1 MSLDRAHILRALPC
15 YLCGDLPSE
24 AAADV
29 RAALEEDPELATLAA
44 QLSASGTLCQDR
56 LRRTAPG
63 SLFVVRRAA
72 AVERPASAIW
82 AGLVA
87 VVFAVSFVLATAGG
101 PDRRAADDVRQLLRA
116 DGAVLPR
123 RPVLVADVSGRAL
136 GPRHDLA
143 RRRGRADQ
151 RSVNLGA
158 RNGGGE
164 LMRAGMTLGGLVVTA
179 LFVGGCRPPVAAPE
193 AARGVAVRFRPG
205 ATPPPEVARLLE
217 RVPNASYDEGLQR
230 AVELLLAA
238 ARAPSSR
245 ISPEASADALTA
257 AAYPGF
263 AKFSREYN
271 GGAFPEDLAETLRGA

>member
-1 MSLDRAHILRALPC
+1 
-15 YLCGDLPSE
+15 
-24 AAADV
+24 
-29 RAALEEDPELATLAA
+29 
-44 QLSASGTLCQDR
+44 
-56 LRRTAPG
+56 
-63 SLFVVRRAA
+63 
-72 AVERPASAIW
+72 
-82 AGLVA
+82 
-87 VVFAVSFVLATAGG
+87 
-101 PDRRAADDVRQLLRA
+101 
-116 DGAVLPR
+116 
-123 RPVLVADVSGRAL
+123 
-136 GPRHDLA
+136 
-143 RRRGRADQ
+143 
-151 RSVNLGA
+151 
-158 RNGGGE
+158 
-164 LMRAGMTLGGLVVTA
+164 MRAGMTLGGLVVTA

-271 GGAFPEDLAETLRGA
+271 GGAFPEDLADALANAALERDQPVDLALARRNFSDGTSLWIACSLWPACSSPTPRRSSSWVRPLAASARVSVSSACSSPSGSRPPPPCSR